1 MNEIKHKLETAVKL
15 SVRERSSYS
24 TERRISFRNTSIGFS
39 AALLKSIG
47 VSTVDKSS
55 VNVYVNRKYNSLIFE
70 FVKDPKQG
78 ELMLPPKNGI
88 SCNAVYKLL
97 QSNGYAAPRGHFTPT
112 SISQDLES
120 GMSYVEFTLPG
131 VAK

>member
-1 MNEIKHKLETAVKL
+1 MNDIKQKLATAVKL
-15 SVRERSSYS
+15 DLRARCAYS
-24 TERRISFRNTSIGFS
+24 DEQRISFRNSGIGFS

-47 VSTVDKSS
+47 VSLDAQSG

-78 ELMLPPKNGI
+78 ALVLTPKVGI
-88 SCNAVYKLL
+88 SCRAVYKLL
-97 QSNGYAAPRGHFTPT
+97 QANGYAAPRGHFAPA
-112 SISQDLES
+112 SITQDIEY
-120 GMSYVEFTLPG
+120 GRSYVEFTLPG